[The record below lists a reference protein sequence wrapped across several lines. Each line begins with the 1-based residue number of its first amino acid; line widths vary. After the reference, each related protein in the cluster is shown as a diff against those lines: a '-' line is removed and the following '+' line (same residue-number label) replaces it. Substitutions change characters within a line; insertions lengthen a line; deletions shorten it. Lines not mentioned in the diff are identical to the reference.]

1 MNVRKDHETK
11 TNDLI
16 SEGWNSNKR
25 EYRSSKHTHYR
36 MVSVEV
42 GCPLQ
47 ELFGAY
53 ELLEAT
59 RMAFLG
65 WFFFQRRNSVLTI
78 SNSNTASPGKA
89 QEATLRYKCQQ
100 YSDSQEGRRIQD
112 RDSH

>member
-1 MNVRKDHETK
+1 
-11 TNDLI
+11 
-16 SEGWNSNKR
+16 
-25 EYRSSKHTHYR
+25 

-42 GCPLQ
+42 GCLLS

-59 RMAFLG
+59 RMAFIG
-65 WFFFQRRNSVLTI
+65 WFSFQRRDSVLNI

-89 QEATLRYKCQQ
+89 QEAPLRHQCQQ
-100 YSDSQEGRRIQD
+100 YSDSQEGRQIQG